1 MTKKYEI
8 LKKLSNNYLFA
19 VVRGKDKE
27 DGTNISNACIE
38 GGLKNIE
45 ITYTTPD
52 ASSVISHLV
61 KSVNSEEVV
70 IGAGTILDDI
80 TARNAIL
87 AGAEFIVSP
96 HFDSAISKICNRYS
110 VPYLPG
116 CATATEIIKA
126 LESGV
131 DVVKLFPGGL
141 LGASFIKDIHGPLPH
156 VEMMPSGGVSLD
168 NLKQWIE
175 NGAWGA
181 GIGSALTKDINKNG
195 YESVTIA
202 ANKFVDKMLEIKSV

>member
-1 MTKKYEI
+1 MTKRSET
-8 LKKLSNNYLFA
+8 LNQLSKNYLFA
-19 VVRGKDKE
+19 VIRGNNKE
-27 DGTNISNACIE
+27 DGINISNACIK

-52 ASSVISHLV
+52 ASSVISELA
-61 KSVNSEEVV
+61 KSVSADEVV

-96 HFDSAISKICNRYS
+96 HFDKEISKICNRYS
-110 VPYLPG
+110 IPYLPG
-116 CATATEIIKA
+116 CATATEIVKA
-126 LESGV
+126 LDSGV

-141 LGASFIKDIHGPLPH
+141 LGPSFIKDIHGPIPNI
-156 VEMMPSGGVSLD
+156 EMMPSGGVSLD

-181 GIGSALTKDINKNG
+181 GIGSALTKDISTSG
-195 YESVTIA
+195 YESVTVSA
-202 ANKFVDKMLEIKSV
+202 KKFVDKMLEIK